1 MSRPKDGTPAANV
14 TAAELSVLEALWDT
28 GSATVRPLADRLYPG
43 GTAAEYA
50 TVQKLL
56 QRLGDKGWVQRVRG
70 SSPIVFEARMGRSTL
85 VARHVE
91 EVVDRLCAG
100 SITPLLSHLARRELS
115 ASDRAELS
123 ALLDSLQQRPSK
135 PRRKR

>member
-1 MSRPKDGTPAANV
+1 MEPGNTAAANV
-14 TAAELSVLEALWDT
+14 TGAELAVLEALWDT
-28 GSATVRPLADRLYPG
+28 GSATVRQLADRLYPG

>member
-14 TAAELSVLEALWDT
+14 TAAELSVLEALWAL
-28 GSATVRPLADRLYPG
+28 GSATVRQLADRLYPG
-43 GTAAEYA
+43 GTATEYA

-56 QRLGDKGWVQRVRG
+56 QRLADKHWVQRVRG
-70 SSPIVFEARMGRSTL
+70 TAPIEFQARMGREAL
-85 VARHVE
+85 VARQVE
-91 EVVDRLCAG
+91 DVVDRLCAG

-123 ALLDSLQQRPSK
+123 TLLDSLQRRPTK
-135 PRRKR
+135 PGGRR